1 MSSFQNAIKT
11 QIRDKFKN
19 SRKSLGKRTAAR
31 EESGPD
37 EPKKK
42 KKKKVVGFPHYHTTV
57 ECGEAEE
64 VKMLAI
70 ANKMKQDTGSDI
82 QSDMD
87 ATFFYRRQLVTIKG
101 GTGEI
106 LTLFP
111 QLREK
116 TQVNIKIFQKFLL

>member
-1 MSSFQNAIKT
+1 MSSLQNAIKT

-42 KKKKVVGFPHYHTTV
+42 KKKVVGFPHYHPAG
-57 ECGEAEE
+57 ECSEAEE

-101 GTGEI
+101 GTGDI

-116 TQVNIKIFQKFLL
+116 TQVNIKIFQTFLL